1 MVIKKEIWS
10 RFQGWALVPLTRET
24 LVKKKKKGMNN
35 GKSNKRVKRNITE
48 KGAYCRPS
56 LLCKLSKFNQKKK
69 ESLAT

>member
-1 MVIKKEIWS
+1 MVKVSGMGIGSLDQGNASKE
-10 RFQGWALVPLTRET
+10 
-24 LVKKKKKGMNN
+24 KKKGMNN